1 MTNAALRFSSGT
13 ATRENL
19 RIGLFWVLGH
29 KRGIYSSRVY
39 DFYFLYMVPASMNRM
54 GIFHQPVPKTYPNY
68 VSQTVLVGV
77 AIPALNICLY

>member
-1 MTNAALRFSSGT
+1 
-13 ATRENL
+13 
-19 RIGLFWVLGH
+19 
-29 KRGIYSSRVY
+29 
-39 DFYFLYMVPASMNRM
+39 MNRM